1 MIQQHTSMR
10 VCMSIVSQTALAAV
24 AVCAAQLAS
33 AATPPP
39 GVGIYLDNG
48 LLTSGYTGN
57 GSASYAT
64 GPGISIYSNGGTQ
77 IDVASTSNFKLTSS
91 PLALGVTT
99 GTLSSTGTGST
110 GAVASVSSTA
120 DLSAGV
126 LRVAVAAGSG
136 GRGIAGAQM
145 KDNLTFQVLAGG
157 TSSITVT
164 AHLDGSFMPNELRN
178 YGLSQSMNLSF
189 FGQASFSQV
198 AGKVNPTS
206 PYYFSNSGPTGYS
219 PPSGWQSYSF
229 SNQSAS
235 GFDFV
240 GKLAVTDGQRMG
252 LNFNLGVDCQEAVCD
267 FGNTGRIGFILPSN
281 VKFTSDSGV
290 FLTADAPPVTAIPE
304 PETWALMLGGLAF
317 VGGIARRRMHS

>member
-1 MIQQHTSMR
+1 MR
-10 VCMSIVSQTALAAV
+10 VCISIVSQTALAAA
-24 AVCAAQLAS
+24 AVCAAQFAS
-33 AATPPP
+33 AATPPS
-39 GVGIYLDNG
+39 GVGIYLDNS
-48 LLTSGYTGN
+48 LNTRGYAGN
-57 GSASYAT
+57 GSSSYAT
-64 GPGISIYSNGGTQ
+64 GPGISIYNSGGTYF
-77 IDVASTSNFKLTSS
+77 DAVSTSSFKLTSP
-91 PLALGVTT
+91 PLALGMTA
-99 GTLSSTGTGST
+99 GTLSSTGAGDT
-110 GAVASVSSTA
+110 GAVATVSSTA

-126 LRVAVAAGSG
+126 LRVVVGAGSG

-157 TSSITVT
+157 TSSITVN

-178 YGLSQSMNLSF
+178 YGLSQAMNLSF

-206 PYYFSNSGPTGYS
+206 PYYFGNSGASGYT

-240 GKLAVTDGQRMG
+240 GILAVTDGQRMG
-252 LNFNLGVDCQEAVCD
+252 LNFNLGVDCAEAVCD

-290 FLTADAPPVTAIPE
+290 FLTAGAPPVAAIPE

-317 VGGIARRRMHS
+317 VGGIARRRMHG

>member
-1 MIQQHTSMR
+1 MTQVYTTAMFR
-10 VCMSIVSQTALAAV
+10 VAVVSRTVLSAV

-33 AATPPP
+33 ATTPPPP
-39 GVGIYLDNG
+39 GVGIYLDNA
-48 LLTSGYTGN
+48 LLTSGYAGN

-64 GPGISIYSNGGTQ
+64 GPGISIYSSGGTQ
-77 IDVASTSNFKLTSS
+77 IDVASTSNFRLTSS
-91 PLALGVTT
+91 PIALGVTT

-126 LRVAVAAGSG
+126 LRAFVGASSG

-206 PYYFSNSGPTGYS
+206 PYYFGNNGASGYS

-240 GKLAVTDGQRMG
+240 GTLAVTDGQRMG

-267 FGNTGRIGFILPSN
+267 FGSTGRIGFILPSN
-281 VKFTSDSGV
+281 VRFTSDSGV
-290 FLTADAPPVTAIPE
+290 FLTAGAIPE
-304 PETWALMLGGLAF
+304 PETWALMLGGLAL
-317 VGGIARRRMHS
+317 VGGVARRRMQG